1 MRPIKFRAWDRQNK
15 AWIYWDHLEGGKS
28 WFWDMVDKYDCE
40 LMQFTGLLDKNG
52 KEIWEGDIIRIQ
64 SNYEL
69 LDSDNYE
76 PVDSMAKVFFSD
88 GAFQTDFH
96 DCLLRIALPGN
107 WIVEVIGD
115 IYEKPELLKDGR

>member
-1 MRPIKFRAWDRQNK
+1 MRLIKFRAWDRQNK
-15 AWIYWDHLEGGKS
+15 AWIYWDHIGGSKA

-64 SNYEL
+64 SNYET
-69 LDSDNYE
+69 DE
-76 PVDSMAKVFFSD
+76 PVDSMAKVFFKD
-88 GAFQTDFH
+88 GSFQTNFH

-107 WIVEVIGD
+107 WIVEVLGN
-115 IYEKPELLKDGR
+115 IYENAELLKDGR